1 MFAVDRRIFV
11 HMDWR
16 LVGVVAVILVLGI
29 TTIYSVTPQWSRG
42 GTPLYLKQAAWACVG
57 SMAFLGFAALDYDRL
72 LSYAYY
78 LYWCALGL
86 LLTVAFLGR
95 VGMGAQRW
103 VEVAGVS
110 VQPSEP
116 AKLALILVLARY
128 FSARMGGEGYRFR
141 DLAVPCLLA
150 GAPFVLILRQPDL
163 GSALMVLFVSGLML
177 LVVGVR
183 RRSLVLGGLI
193 AGMGLPFF
201 WEFFWRSL
209 KSYQQNRLR
218 IFFNPGTD
226 PLGSGYHV
234 TQSKI
239 AIGAGGL
246 TGQGYL
252 HGTQSQLKFLP
263 EGHTDFIF
271 AVFAEQWGFLGVTVL
286 LLLLA
291 FLVYRGMDIARKARD
306 PGGMLVAA
314 GIVGMISFSIFVNL
328 AMTLGLAP
336 VVGVPLPLMSYGGTS
351 LVTTMAALGILVNV
365 RVQRRLSLYR

>member
-1 MFAVDRRIFV
+1 VFSIDRRIFV

-16 LVGVVAVILVLGI
+16 LVGVMAVILVLGI

-42 GTPLYLKQAAWACVG
+42 GTPLYLKQAAWVALGAV
-57 SMAFLGFAALDYDRL
+57 AFLAFAALDYDRL
-72 LSYAYY
+72 LGYAYY
-78 LYWCALGL
+78 LYWFSLGL
-86 LLTVAFLGR
+86 LVVVAFLGR
-95 VGMGAQRW
+95 EGMGAQRW
-103 VEVAGVS
+103 VDVAGIS
-110 VQPSEP
+110 FQPSEP
-116 AKLALILVLARY
+116 AKLALILCLARY
-128 FSARMGGEGYRFR
+128 FSTRLGSEGYRFR
-141 DLAVPCLLA
+141 ELLLPA
-150 GAPFVLILRQPDL
+150 AMVGAPFVLILRQPDL
-163 GSALMVLFVSGLML
+163 GSALMVLFVFAMML

-183 RRSLVLGGLI
+183 RRSLVFGSLL
-193 AGMGLPFF
+193 AGMALPFF
-201 WEFFWRSL
+201 WEFFWHSL
-209 KSYQQNRLR
+209 KEYQQNRLK
-218 IFFNPGTD
+218 IFFNPGSD

-252 HGTQSQLKFLP
+252 QGTQSQLKFLP

-291 FLVYRGMDIARKARD
+291 GLVYRGMDIARKARD

-314 GIVGMISFSIFVNL
+314 GIVGMISFHIFVNL

>member
-1 MFAVDRRIFV
+1 VFSVDRRIFA

-16 LVGVVAVILVLGI
+16 LVGLMAVILVLGI

-42 GTPLYLKQAAWACVG
+42 GTPLYIKQAAWVAMGMV
-57 SMAFLGFAALDYDRL
+57 AFLGFAALDYDRL
-72 LSYAYY
+72 LGYAYY
-78 LYWCALGL
+78 LYWFGLGL

-95 VGMGAQRW
+95 EGMGAQRW
-103 VEVAGVS
+103 VDVAGIS

-116 AKLALILVLARY
+116 AKLAVILVLARY
-128 FSARMGGEGYRFR
+128 FSTRLESEGYRFR
-141 DLAVPCLLA
+141 DLALPCLMVA
-150 GAPFVLILRQPDL
+150 APFVLILRQPDL
-163 GSALMVLFVSGLML
+163 GSALMIVFVFGMML
-177 LVVGVR
+177 LVVGLR
-183 RRSLVLGGLI
+183 RRSLMLGSLM
-193 AGMGLPFF
+193 ALMGLPFF
-201 WEFFWRSL
+201 WEFFWHSL
-209 KSYQQNRLR
+209 KVYQQNRLR

-246 TGQGYL
+246 LGQGYL
-252 HGTQSQLKFLP
+252 QGTQSQLKFLP

-271 AVFAEQWGFLGVTVL
+271 SVFAEQWGFLGVTVL
-286 LLLLA
+286 LLLFAGLI
-291 FLVYRGMDIARKARD
+291 YRGMDIARKARD
-306 PGGMLVAA
+306 PAGMLVAA
-314 GIVGMISFSIFVNL
+314 GIVGMISFHIFVNL

-365 RVQRRLSLYR
+365 RLQRRLALYR